1 MPIEAGGDA
10 QQGAFPAPTW
20 SEKNRRFTIAERQ
33 VNILKDNRVSEG
45 FFANID
51 IEQTHRRRP
60 PC

>member
-10 QQGAFPAPTW
+10 QQGAFPTPTW

-51 IEQTHRRRP
+51 IEQTHRMRP